1 MINKPNRGSANLGK
15 SRRAEHVFR
24 YHFRTCPSCLT
35 TMDAGLFARSNG
47 LIKHVSTGLTIL
59 LAIQLGAILF
69 PYVCLLAF
77 RYVARGLY
85 ACIHDL
91 YTRLYRYFSPDFET
105 ALKNGYTR
113 PIIGLRLCWRC
124 LRLRY
129 TPQDCRMQ
137 HFDNAAQLKVSGSK
151 GCWLCHAVNEQ
162 FRQSQAE
169 FENPPKHHRPD
180 DLRTH
185 HLLLWFAERTETSS
199 GFLDQL
205 RGKSMSPMLTSIF
218 IEY

>member
-1 MINKPNRGSANLGK
+1 
-15 SRRAEHVFR
+15 
-24 YHFRTCPSCLT
+24 
-35 TMDAGLFARSNG
+35 
-47 LIKHVSTGLTIL
+47 
-59 LAIQLGAILF
+59 
-69 PYVCLLAF
+69 
-77 RYVARGLY
+77 
-85 ACIHDL
+85 
-91 YTRLYRYFSPDFET
+91 
-105 ALKNGYTR
+105 
-113 PIIGLRLCWRC
+113 
-124 LRLRY
+124 
-129 TPQDCRMQ
+129 MQ

-205 RGKSMSPMLTSIF
+205 RGKSYISYIYGRHTRDVALDPSSEASFDLVKEWVRRNAIPIHLGSSSCPIYDTQPLLGRQAAT
-218 IEY
+218 YYDYCHT

>member
-1 MINKPNRGSANLGK
+1 MINEHHRGSANPGK
-15 SRRAEHVFR
+15 SRTAEHVFQ
-24 YHFRTCPSCLT
+24 YHFRLCPSCLT
-35 TMDAGLFARSNG
+35 TMNAGLFAPSNG
-47 LIKHVSTGLTIL
+47 LIKHIRTGLTIL
-59 LAIQLGAILF
+59 LAIQSGAILF
-69 PYVCLLAF
+69 PYACLLAF
-77 RYVARGLY
+77 IYVIRGLY
-85 ACIHDL
+85 K
-91 YTRLYRYFSPDFET
+91 RLYRYFSLDFET

-124 LRLRY
+124 QLLRY
-129 TPQDCRMQ
+129 TPQDRRMQ

-162 FRQSQAE
+162 FRQSQAD

-199 GFLDQL
+199 GFLDHL
-205 RGKSMSPMLTSIF
+205 RGKSMSPVPTSIF

>member
-1 MINKPNRGSANLGK
+1 MINEPNRGSANPGK
-15 SRRAEHVFR
+15 SRTAEHVFR
-24 YHFRTCPSCLT
+24 YHFRPCPSCLT
-35 TMDAGLFARSNG
+35 TMDAGLSARSNG
-47 LIKHVSTGLTIL
+47 LIKHMLHIRTGLTTL
-59 LAIQLGAILF
+59 LAIQSGAILF
-69 PYVCLLAF
+69 PYACLLAF
-77 RYVARGLY
+77 IYVIHGLY
-85 ACIHDL
+85 K
-91 YTRLYRYFSPDFET
+91 RLYRYFSLDFET

-124 LRLRY
+124 QLLRY
-129 TPQDCRMQ
+129 TPQDRRMQ

-162 FRQSQAE
+162 FRQSQAD

-205 RGKSMSPMLTSIF
+205 RGKSMSPVPTSIF

>member
-1 MINKPNRGSANLGK
+1 MINEPNRGSANPGK
-15 SRRAEHVFR
+15 SRTGEHVFR
-24 YHFRTCPSCLT
+24 YHFRPCPSCLT
-35 TMDAGLFARSNG
+35 TMDAGLSARSNG
-47 LIKHVSTGLTIL
+47 LIKHMLHIGTGLTTL

-69 PYVCLLAF
+69 PYACLLAF
-77 RYVARGLY
+77 IYVIHGLY
-85 ACIHDL
+85 K
-91 YTRLYRYFSPDFET
+91 RLYRYFSLDFET
-105 ALKNGYTR
+105 ALKNGCTR

-124 LRLRY
+124 QLLRY
-129 TPQDCRMQ
+129 TPQDRRMQ

-162 FRQSQAE
+162 FRQSQAD

-205 RGKSMSPMLTSIF
+205 RGKSMSPVPNSIF